1 MTCANCYSSV
11 PKGAEYCLEC
21 GSRNIVD
28 LGNSPAL
35 KLPNAQ
41 KASSSGTSYFNQH
54 TPKMDKKVP
63 RGLRLAGAFIDFVI
77 AGLSFGIG
85 WLVWFLFVIKR
96 GQTPAK
102 FLLKTRL
109 VREWGSV
116 PSFSVTFWRYYIPNT
131 LSWVLAPFGILG
143 LLSLP
148 AAFALM
154 FGLLQV
160 LSWLIPMIDSLLI
173 FLPPRKRGVDYLFK
187 TKVVYL

>member
-11 PKGAEYCLEC
+11 PRGAEYCLEC
-21 GSRNIVD
+21 GNRNIID
-28 LGNSPAL
+28 IGSSPVP
-35 KLPNAQ
+35 KLPSAQ
-41 KASSSGTSYFNQH
+41 KATSSGTSYFNQH
-54 TPKMDKKVP
+54 TPRMDKQVP
-63 RGLRLAGAFIDFVI
+63 RGLRLAGAFLDFVI
-77 AGLSFGIG
+77 AGLTFGLG

-116 PSFSVTFWRYYIPNT
+116 PSSSVTFWRYYIPNI

-148 AAFALM
+148 AALALI
-154 FGLLQV
+154 FFLLQL

>member
-1 MTCANCYSSV
+1 
-11 PKGAEYCLEC
+11 
-21 GSRNIVD
+21 
-28 LGNSPAL
+28 
-35 KLPNAQ
+35 LPSAQ

-54 TPKMDKKVP
+54 TPRIDKQVP
-63 RGLRLAGAFIDFVI
+63 RGLRLAGAFLDFVI
-77 AGLSFGIG
+77 AGLTFGLG

-116 PSFSVTFWRYYIPNT
+116 PSSSVTFWRYYIPNI

-148 AAFALM
+148 AAFALI
-154 FGLLQV
+154 FGLLQF
-160 LSWLIPMIDSLLI
+160 LSWSVPLVDSLLI
-173 FLPPRKRGVDYLFK
+173 LLPPRKRGVDYLFK